1 MFDVIMTENSI
12 TRAAE
17 QLSMSQSAV
26 SKSVSIMRVLW
37 KDKLFV
43 PDGRNIQPTSFAKN
57 LWSRIRDSLHNLTMA
72 VAPDILT
79 LKPQIVPLD

>member
-43 PDGRNIQPTSFAKN
+43 PDGRNIQPTSFDKN
-57 LWSRIRDSLHNLTMA
+57 MWSRIRDSLHNLTMA
-72 VAPDILT
+72 V
-79 LKPQIVPLD
+79 